1 MRSRAA
7 HGFFLFFASL
17 FLALTGPALAAEN
30 ARTIV
35 TTQNSDYF
43 GFDLRSEQNF
53 SLDQCKSTCLAD
65 RSCRAFTYNSKA
77 RWCFLKSDYRTLN
90 PFSGAVAGKVVDL
103 TGEPDIGA
111 PAKLDFLPNW
121 LPDEAIN
128 YRQQVTTATPTASDG
143 LNALVTEADAV
154 MPTDPRAAMQKY
166 ADALTISPDDST
178 LWTSLARA
186 ALAIKPANST
196 DEDNLK
202 RAASSAAY
210 NAYLTSRTTND
221 RAVALAA
228 LAPALEK
235 REAFR
240 PAIQT
245 YEASLALQP
254 DAAVKAAYLDLKARK
269 GFRIVGNTVDS
280 DNQTPRVCAQFS
292 DPLVK
297 SGVDY
302 MPFVRVDGQAPKA
315 ITANEKQI
323 CVEGLEHGKRYQVT
337 FRPGLPA
344 AIGETLQAPIA
355 LSVYVRDRTP
365 FIRFTGENFILPGT
379 ARHGIPLVSV
389 NTSSADLRLYR
400 INDRSLADLV
410 TGYQFLDQL
419 SRYSAEDIADRTGS
433 AVWQG
438 KIDIASDLN
447 KEVVTSFPV
456 DEALPSRKPGIYIL
470 TATPAGAQ
478 ESYDAQATQWFV
490 VSDIG
495 LSTFAGQDGLNVFA
509 RSLGTAKPLADV
521 ELKLLAKNNEVLG
534 TAKTDADGHAVFSA
548 GLSRGEGGMTPA
560 VLSASKGGD
569 DFVFL
574 DMTKAGFDL
583 SDRGVAGRA
592 SPGALDVYAWTERG
606 IYRAGETVHAA
617 ALARDDAAKAVE
629 NLPLTFIFSRPDGVE
644 DRRIVSDAASLGG
657 RSVDLALSPAAMRGT
672 WTMRVYTDPKKEPVA
687 EKMFLVEH
695 FVPDRIEFDMTA
707 KETTLVPGEKLP
719 VDVDGRFLYGAPGA
733 GLSLA
738 GEVNVTTKRDWKAF
752 PGYQFGLAE
761 EENTE
766 ATAYDLNDLPVTDE
780 EGKSSFDIS
789 LDNLPSTTRL
799 LNAELVVRMTEGSG
813 RAVERRLDLDV
824 QPDGPRIGIRP
835 ANSDGSVPENSVAKF
850 SVIAGDPAG
859 KKIDMQGL
867 NWSLVKLVRNY
878 QWYRDGS
885 SWRYEPIDI
894 TQKVADGHVDVSA
907 SGEASISAPV
917 GWGRYRIEIESPKA
931 DEPASSVEFDAGW
944 YVAASSTETPD
955 ALEIALDKESYA
967 VGDTAHLKISPRFAG
982 EVLVTVGGDRLLATK
997 TASVP
1002 ADGATVDIPVESDW
1016 GAGAYVT
1023 ATLYRPGEAQASR
1036 MPMRAIGIKWLKV
1049 DPGKRKLDV
1058 SLETP
1063 AKVEPRGPLT
1073 IPVKLGGLTPGEE
1086 AYVTVAA
1093 VDVGILNLTRYTP
1106 PDPDGWYYGQR
1117 QLGLEIRDIY
1127 GKLIDGSAGVMGR
1140 IRTGGDGAQM
1150 ASEGSPPTQK
1160 LVAFFTGPV
1169 KVDNDG
1175 RAAVS
1180 FDLPQFNGTVRVMA
1194 TAWSK
1199 TAVGH
1204 ASSDV
1209 IVRDPVV
1216 ITAGLPRFMA
1226 PGDQAQM
1233 RLDIANTDGPAGEY
1247 TLAIDSGGKASAG
1260 QASAQKISLAAGARS
1275 TVTVPLTATATGEAD
1290 IHVRLSHADGLS
1302 VEQDLAFP
1310 VRPAQLPVT
1319 TRRVVSLAANG
1330 GSLRID
1336 KELLAASLLDGA
1348 SVSIGVSNSA
1358 ALDIPSLLMALDRYP
1373 YGCAE
1378 QTTSRALPLLYVS
1391 QLSKAS
1397 GMPVDPDLHKRIQDA
1412 IYRVLNDQSSS
1423 GSFGLWG
1430 PGSGDLWLDAYIS
1443 DFLTRAREQ
1452 DFDVPDVAM
1461 RQALDNLQNT
1471 LSYSN
1476 DMKEHS
1482 TEIAY
1487 ALYVLARN
1495 HRASVGDLRYYADTQ
1510 LDAFQSPMAR
1520 AQIAASLALYGD
1532 SQRAERVFASAFNLA
1547 SSGKTV
1553 LDDSRADYGSSLRD
1567 GAAMLALAAET
1578 KPAPS
1583 LIPAMIRLVS
1593 AERED
1598 KRYIDGHTS
1607 TQENAWLLLAARAI
1621 KAGTEAISIDVNG
1634 SPHSGPFA
1642 EHVDGAEL
1650 QDQPVTITNRG
1661 HNPIDAVVTAVAA
1674 PADPLPAGGDGFSI
1688 ARTYYTLDGQETDV
1702 TEAEQNQRYV
1712 VVLKV
1717 TEENS
1722 WPSRVLVTDLLPA
1735 GFEIDNPSL
1744 VGSAQL
1750 SNFDWL
1756 GSTEVAHTEFRD
1768 DRFVAAFNRS
1778 GSDAHEMTLAYVV
1791 RAVTPGVYTL
1801 PAASVEDMYRPQL
1814 SARTATGRMEVKA
1827 AR

>member
-1 MRSRAA
+1 MRAA

-17 FLALTGPALAAEN
+17 FLVLAGPASAAEN
-30 ARTIV
+30 ARSIV
-35 TTQNSDYF
+35 TTENSDYF

-53 SLDQCKSTCLAD
+53 SLDQCKSACLAD

-77 RWCFLKSDYRTLN
+77 RWCFLKSDFRTLN
-90 PFSGAVAGKVVDL
+90 PFNGAVAGKVVDL
-103 TGEPDIGA
+103 SGAPDIGA
-111 PAKLDFLPNW
+111 PAKLDFVPGW
-121 LPDEAIN
+121 VVDEAVA
-128 YRQQVTTATPTASDG
+128 YRQSIAAATADEG
-143 LNALVTEADAV
+143 LNALVTEADAA
-154 MPTDPRAAMQKY
+154 MPADPRTAMRKY
-166 ADALTISPDDST
+166 ADAVSISPGDST

-196 DEDNLK
+196 DEGDLRK
-202 RAASSAAY
+202 AASSAAY
-210 NAYLTSRTTND
+210 NAYLASRTTD
-221 RAVALAA
+221 ERATALAV

-240 PAIQT
+240 PAIQA
-245 YEASLALQP
+245 YEASLALRQ

-269 GFRIVGNTVDS
+269 GFRVVNNTVDS

-297 SGVDY
+297 EGVDY
-302 MPFVRVDGQAPKA
+302 APFVRVDGQAPKA
-315 ITANEKQI
+315 ITAGDKQI
-323 CVEGLEHGKRYQVT
+323 CVEGLEHGKRYQIT

-344 AIGETLQAPIA
+344 AIGEALQSPIV
-355 LSVYVRDRTP
+355 LNVYVRDRTP
-365 FIRFTGENFILPGT
+365 YIRFTGENFILPGT

-389 NTSSADLRLYR
+389 NTDSADLRLYR

-419 SRYSAEDIADRTGS
+419 SRYSAEEIADQTGS

-438 KIDIASDLN
+438 KIDIASELN

-456 DEALPSRKPGIYIL
+456 DEALPSRKPGIYVL
-470 TATPAGAQ
+470 TATPTGAP

-521 ELKLLAKNNEVLG
+521 ELKLIAKNNEVLG

-548 GLSRGEGGMTPA
+548 GLSRGEGGMVPA
-560 VLSASKGGD
+560 VLTASKGGD

-583 SDRGVAGRA
+583 SDRGVTGRA

-617 ALARDDAAKAVE
+617 ALARDDAADAVE

-657 RSVDLALSPAAMRGT
+657 RAVDLALSPTAMRGT

-687 EKMFLVEH
+687 EKMFLVED
-695 FVPDRIEFDMTA
+695 FVPDRIEFDMKSA
-707 KETTLVPGEKLP
+707 GITLVPGENLP
-719 VDVDGRFLYGAPGA
+719 VDVTGRFLYGAPGA
-733 GLSLA
+733 DLA
-738 GEVNVTTKRDWKAF
+738 VTGEINVTTKRDWKSF

-766 ATAYDLNDLPVTDE
+766 ATAYDMNDLPSTDE

-789 LDNLPSTTRL
+789 LDDLPSTTRL
-799 LNAELVVRMTEGSG
+799 LNAELVVRMSEGSG

-824 QPDGPRIGIRP
+824 RPNGPRIGIRP
-835 ANSDGSVPENSVAKF
+835 ANPDGSVPENSVAKF
-850 SVIAGDPAG
+850 SVIAVDPEG
-859 KKIDMQGL
+859 RKIDMPDL

-894 TQKVADGHVDVSA
+894 TQKVADGHIDASA
-907 SGEASISAPV
+907 GGEASVSAPV
-917 GWGRYRIEIESPKA
+917 GWGRYRLEVESPQA
-931 DEPASSVEFDAGW
+931 DGPASSVEFDAGW

-955 ALEIALDKESYA
+955 ALEIALDRESYA

-1002 ADGATVDIPVESDW
+1002 ADGATVDIPVGTDW

-1036 MPMRAIGIKWLKV
+1036 MPMRAIGVKWLKI
-1049 DPGKRKLDV
+1049 DPGRRKLDV
-1058 SLETP
+1058 SLEAP

-1073 IPVKLGGLTPGEE
+1073 IPVRLGGLTPGEE

-1093 VDVGILNLTRYTP
+1093 VDVGILNLTRYAP

-1127 GKLIDGSAGVMGR
+1127 GKLIDGSAGAMGR

-1169 KVDNDG
+1169 RVDNDG
-1175 RAAVS
+1175 RAVVS

-1226 PGDQAQM
+1226 PGDQARM

-1247 TLAIDSGGKASAG
+1247 TLAVETGGKVAAG
-1260 QASAQKISLAAGARS
+1260 QASAQKVALAAGARA

-1290 IHVRLSHADGLS
+1290 IHLRLTHADGLS
-1302 VEQDLAFP
+1302 VQQDLTFP
-1310 VRPAQLPVT
+1310 IRPGQLPVT
-1319 TRRVVSLAANG
+1319 TRRVISLAANG

-1348 SVSIGVSNSA
+1348 SVSIGVSSSA
-1358 ALDIPSLLMALDRYP
+1358 ALDIPSLLMTLDRYP

-1391 QLSKAS
+1391 QLSTAS

-1412 IYRVLNDQSSS
+1412 IHRVLNDQSSS

-1430 PGSGDLWLDAYIS
+1430 PGSGDLWLDAYVS

-1452 DFDVPDVAM
+1452 GFDVPDVAM

-1471 LSYSN
+1471 LSYN
-1476 DMKEHS
+1476 DDLKEHS

-1510 LDAFQSPMAR
+1510 MDAFQNPMSR

-1532 SQRAERVFASAFNLA
+1532 SQRAERAFASAFQLA
-1547 SSGKTV
+1547 QAPATV
-1553 LDDSRADYGSSLRD
+1553 LDDSRADYGSRLRD

-1593 AERED
+1593 AERGD
-1598 KRYIDGHTS
+1598 KRNSDYHTS
-1607 TQENAWLLLAARAI
+1607 TQEKAWLLLAARAI
-1621 KAGTEAISIDVNG
+1621 KAGTEAISIEVNG

-1642 EHVDGAEL
+1642 RHVEGMEL
-1650 QDQPVTITNRG
+1650 QDHPVTVTNRG
-1661 HNPIDAVVTAVAA
+1661 GHAVDAVVTTVAA
-1674 PADPLPAGGDGFSI
+1674 PAQPLPAGGDGFSI
-1688 ARTYYTLDGQETDV
+1688 TRSYYTLDGQETDIA
-1702 TEAEQNQRYV
+1702 EAQQNQRYV

-1768 DRFVAAFNRS
+1768 DRFVAAFNRG
-1778 GSDAHEMTLAYVV
+1778 GSEDHEMTLAYVV
-1791 RAVTPGVYTL
+1791 RAVTPGVYVL
-1801 PAASVEDMYRPQL
+1801 PAASVEDMYRPQF
-1814 SARTATGRMEVKA
+1814 SARTATGRLEVKPA
-1827 AR
+1827 K

>member
-1 MRSRAA
+1 MRAA
-7 HGFFLFFASL
+7 NGFFLFFASL
-17 FLALTGPALAAEN
+17 FLVLPGPARAAES
-30 ARTIV
+30 ARSIV
-35 TTQNSDYF
+35 TTDNSDYF

-53 SLDQCKSTCLAD
+53 SLDQCKSACLAD

-77 RWCFLKSDYRTLN
+77 RWCFLKSDYRKLN
-90 PFSGAVAGKVVDL
+90 PFNGAVAGKVVQNGAGPDL
-103 TGEPDIGA
+103 GA
-111 PAKLDFLPNW
+111 PATLDFLPNW
-121 LPDEAIN
+121 LADEAVK
-128 YRQQVTTATPTASDG
+128 YRQKITTANPAQDEG
-143 LNALVTEADAV
+143 LNALTSQADAA
-154 MPTDPRAAMQKY
+154 MSSDPRSAMQKY
-166 ADALTISPDDST
+166 ADALATAPDDST

-186 ALAIKPANST
+186 ALAVKPANDT
-196 DEDNLK
+196 DAGELHGN
-202 RAASSAAY
+202 ASSAAY
-210 NAYLTSRTTND
+210 NAYLTSRTTGD
-221 RAVALAA
+221 RAGALAV
-228 LAPALEK
+228 LAPALEQ
-235 REAFR
+235 RQAFR
-240 PAIQT
+240 AAIQT
-245 YEASLALQP
+245 YEASLALAP
-254 DAAVKAAYLDLKARK
+254 NAAVKAAYLDLKARK

-292 DPLVK
+292 DPLVR

-302 MPFVRVDGQAPKA
+302 APFVTVDGQAPKA
-315 ITANEKQI
+315 ITADAKQI

-337 FRPGLPA
+337 FRAGLPA
-344 AIGETLQAPIA
+344 AIGETLQSPVA
-355 LSVYVRDRTP
+355 LNVYVRDRSP
-365 FIRFTGENFILPGT
+365 YIRFTGENFILPGT

-389 NTSSADLRLYR
+389 NTSSATFKLYR
-400 INDRSLADLV
+400 INDRSLAELV

-419 SRYSAEDIADRTGS
+419 DRYSAQNIADQTGN

-438 KIDIASDLN
+438 TIDIASELN

-456 DEALPSRKPGIYIL
+456 DEALPTRKPGIYIL
-470 TATPAGAQ
+470 TATPAGAA
-478 ESYDAQATQWFV
+478 ESYDSQATQWFV

-495 LSTFAGQDGLNVFA
+495 LSTFAGQDGLNVFV
-509 RSLGTAKPLADV
+509 RSLGTAKPLAGV
-521 ELKLLAKNNEVLG
+521 ELKLIAKNNEVLG
-534 TAKTDADGHAVFSA
+534 TAKTDADGHAVFTA

-560 VLSASKGGD
+560 VLTASKDGGD
-569 DFVFL
+569 FDFL

-583 SDRGVAGRA
+583 SDRGVTGRP

-617 ALARDDAAKAVE
+617 ALARDDDAKAVAD
-629 NLPLTFIFSRPDGVE
+629 LPLTFIFSRPDGVE

-657 RSVDLALSPAAMRGT
+657 RAVELALSTTAMRGT
-672 WTMRVYTDPKKEPVA
+672 WHMRIYTDPKKDPVA
-687 EKMFLVEH
+687 ETMFLVED
-695 FVPDRIEFDMTA
+695 FVPDRIEFDMA
-707 KETTLVPGEKLP
+707 AAGALLVPGQPFP
-719 VDVDGRFLYGAPGA
+719 VDVVGRFLYGAPGA
-733 GLSLA
+733 GLSLE

-761 EENTE
+761 EENAE

-780 EGKSSFDIS
+780 EGKSSFDVS

-799 LNAELVVRMTEGSG
+799 LNAELVVRMREGSG
-813 RAVERRLDLDV
+813 RAVERKLELDV
-824 QPDGPRIGIRP
+824 KPDGPRIGIRP
-835 ANSDGSVPENSVAKF
+835 ASADGSVPENSVAKF
-850 SVIAGDPAG
+850 NVIAVDPDG
-859 KKIDMQGL
+859 RKIDMQGL
-867 NWSLVKLVRNY
+867 DWSLVKLVRNY

-885 SWRYEPIDI
+885 SWRYEPIDV
-894 TQKVADGHVDVSA
+894 TQKVANGHVDVSA
-907 SGEASISAPV
+907 NAEASISAPV
-917 GWGRYRIEIESPKA
+917 GWGRYRLEVTSPAA
-931 DEPASSVEFDAGW
+931 DGPASSVEFDAGW
-944 YVAASSTETPD
+944 YVAASTTETPD
-955 ALEIALDKESYA
+955 ALEIALDKDSYH

-982 EVLVTVGGDRLLATK
+982 EVLVTVGGDRLLDTK

-1002 ADGATVDIPVESDW
+1002 AGGTTVDLPVKDEW
-1016 GAGAYVT
+1016 GAGTYVT

-1036 MPMRAIGIKWLKV
+1036 MPMRAIGVEWLKI
-1049 DPGKRKLDV
+1049 DPGERKLDV

-1063 AKVEPRGPLT
+1063 AKVMPRAPLT
-1073 IPVKLGGLTPGEE
+1073 IPVKLGGLQPGEE

-1117 QLGLEIRDIY
+1117 RLGLEIRDIY

-1160 LVAFFTGPV
+1160 LVAFFAGPV

-1175 RAAVS
+1175 RAVVS

-1216 ITAGLPRFMA
+1216 VTAGLPRFMA
-1226 PGDQAQM
+1226 PGDTALM
-1233 RLDIANTDGPAGEY
+1233 RLDIANTDGPAGDYALSVE
-1247 TLAIDSGGKASAG
+1247 TGGKVSAG
-1260 QASAQKISLAAGARS
+1260 QISAQKVTLAAGGRT
-1275 TVTVPLTATATGEAD
+1275 TVTVPLTAKSIGEAD
-1290 IHVRLSHADGLS
+1290 VHVKLSHAGGLTIA
-1302 VEQDLAFP
+1302 QDLTFP
-1310 VRPAQLPVT
+1310 VRLGEMPVT
-1319 TRRVVSLAANG
+1319 TRRVISLAANG
-1330 GSLRID
+1330 GSLKID
-1336 KELLAASLLDGA
+1336 RELLAASLLDGA

-1358 ALDIPSLLMALDRYP
+1358 ALDIPSLLMTLDRYP

-1391 QLSKAS
+1391 QLSTAA
-1397 GMPVDPDLHKRIQDA
+1397 GMPVDADLHKRIQDA

-1430 PGSGDLWLDAYIS
+1430 PGSGDLWLDAYVS

-1452 DFDVPDVAM
+1452 GFDVPDVAM

-1476 DMKEHS
+1476 DLKEHS

-1495 HRASVGDLRYYADTQ
+1495 HRASMGDLRYYADTQ
-1510 LDAFQSPMAR
+1510 MSAFRNPMAR
-1520 AQIAASLALYGD
+1520 AQIGASLALYGD
-1532 SQRAERVFASAFNLA
+1532 SQRADRAFASAFQLA
-1547 SSGKTV
+1547 QAPATAP
-1553 LDDSRADYGSSLRD
+1553 DDSRADYGSRLRD

-1583 LIPAMIRLVS
+1583 LIPAMIRLVT
-1593 AERED
+1593 AERADE
-1598 KRYIDGHTS
+1598 RYKDGHTS
-1607 TQENAWLLLAARAI
+1607 TQEEAWLLLAARAI
-1621 KAGTEAISIDVNG
+1621 KAGTEAISLDIDG
-1634 SPHSGPFA
+1634 TAHSGPFA
-1642 EHVDGAEL
+1642 ERVSGVEL
-1650 QDQPVTITNRG
+1650 QDHPVTVTNRG
-1661 HNPIDAVVTAVAA
+1661 GHAVDAVVTSVAA
-1674 PADPLPAGGDGFSI
+1674 PRQPLPAGGNGFSI
-1688 ARTYYTLDGQETDV
+1688 TRTYYTLDGQEADV
-1702 TEAEQNQRYV
+1702 TEAKQNERFV
-1712 VVLKV
+1712 VVLKA
-1717 TEENS
+1717 TELND

-1735 GFEIDNPSL
+1735 GFEIDNPGL

-1756 GSTEVAHTEFRD
+1756 GSTEAAHTEFRD
-1768 DRFVAAFNRS
+1768 DRFVAAFNRAT
-1778 GSDAHEMTLAYVV
+1778 GDDRAMTLAYVV

-1801 PAASVEDMYRPQL
+1801 PAATIEDMYRPQY